1 MIFIEL
7 LKSIF
12 IGIVQGITEWLPVS
26 STGHMILVD
35 EFVNFKASE
44 AFMEMFMVVIQLGS
58 ILSVLV
64 LYFHKL
70 NPFSRKKTTA
80 EKKNTVSLWLKVL
93 VGVIPAGV
101 IGVLLDDWFDEHF
114 YNFVVVAIA
123 LIVYGVVFIIL
134 ERMRVKKGEQ
144 PRVETVDD
152 ITYKDALA
160 IGCVQVLSL
169 IPGTSRSGST
179 ILGGI
184 LRRVSRV
191 AASEFSFF
199 MAIPIMLGASGVKVL
214 KFVLDANTITST
226 ELLILA
232 VGVVVAFF
240 VSLVSI
246 KFLIDFVK
254 RHSFECFG
262 WYRIILGAIVLLY
275 YFVK

>member
-1 MIFIEL
+1 M
-7 LKSIF
+7 
-12 IGIVQGITEWLPVS
+12 LP
-26 STGHMILVD
+26 
-35 EFVNFKASE
+35 
-44 AFMEMFMVVIQLGS
+44 
-58 ILSVLV
+58 SVFGRDL
-64 LYFHKL
+64 F
-70 NPFSRKKTTA
+70 
-80 EKKNTVSLWLKVL
+80 
-93 VGVIPAGV
+93 
-101 IGVLLDDWFDEHF
+101 DDWFDEHF

>member
-80 EKKNTVSLWLKVL
+80 EKKNTINLWLKVL

-123 LIVYGVVFIIL
+123 LIVYGIVFIVL
-134 ERMRVKKGEQ
+134 ERLKAKKGEK

-214 KFVLDANTITST
+214 KFVIDANTITST
-226 ELLILA
+226 ELLILS
-232 VGVVVAFF
+232 VGVIVAFF